1 MRSILFSACA
11 LALLAGPA
19 FGQSVVAG
27 PGKVVTGPHS
37 LPSVEPLVNRPTN
50 LNAATTHN
58 VISPALPTPDLGPN
72 ATAVDY
78 LRAAESALSRNQLGL
93 AQSSIENAQTLL
105 LTRSVPQG
113 AVNAPDSSPAINDLT
128 QALQALANHDTA
140 TTMNLVQ
147 QTLSMTM
154 TAQGGPGMGMG
165 MAPPPAMGMAPPPP
179 PPPPPHY

>member
-1 MRSILFSACA
+1 MRSILLSACA
-11 LALLAGPA
+11 LALLAGPT
-19 FGQSVVAG
+19 FGQTVTAG
-27 PGKVVTGPHS
+27 PGKVVTGPRS

-50 LNAATTHN
+50 LNAATTHD

-72 ATAVDY
+72 ATAADY
-78 LRAAESALSRNQLGL
+78 LRAAQSALSRNQLGL

-113 AVNAPDSSPAINDLT
+113 AVNAPDSSPAINNLT
-128 QALQALANHDTA
+128 QALQALANRDTA

-154 TAQGGPGMGMG
+154 TAQGGPGAGMG
-165 MAPPPAMGMAPPPP
+165 MAPPPTPPPP
-179 PPPPPHY
+179 LPPHY

>member
-1 MRSILFSACA
+1 MRSILLSACA
-11 LALLAGPA
+11 LALLASPS
-19 FGQSVVAG
+19 FGQTVTAG
-27 PGKVVTGPHS
+27 PGKVVTGPQS

-72 ATAVDY
+72 ATAADY
-78 LRAAESALSRNQLGL
+78 LRAAQRALSRNQLGL
-93 AQSSIENAQTLL
+93 AQSCIENAQTLL

-113 AVNAPDSSPAINDLT
+113 AVNTPDSSPGVNNLT

-140 TTMNLVQ
+140 TAMNLVQ

-154 TAQGGPGMGMG
+154 TAEGGPPPG
-165 MAPPPAMGMAPPPP
+165 MAGMTPPP

>member
-1 MRSILFSACA
+1 MRSILLSACV
-11 LALLAGPA
+11 LALLAGPT
-19 FGQSVVAG
+19 FGQTVTAG
-27 PGKVVTGPHS
+27 PGKVVTGPRS

-72 ATAVDY
+72 ATAADY
-78 LRAAESALSRNQLGL
+78 LRSAQSALSRNQLGL

-113 AVNAPDSSPAINDLT
+113 AVNAPDSSPAINNLT
-128 QALQALANHDTA
+128 QALQALANRDTA

-154 TAQGGPGMGMG
+154 TAQGGPGAGMV
-165 MAPPPAMGMAPPPP
+165 MAPPPP
-179 PPPPPHY
+179 PPPLPPHY